1 MMMTGFFGIVFYA
14 GANSFLE
21 AWGITV
27 VGIYVI
33 GPTLITSTLPV
44 TVGVM
49 GFNWSILSAG
59 AV

>member
-1 MMMTGFFGIVFYA
+1 MMTGFFGIVFYT
-14 GANSFLE
+14 GANNFLE
-21 AWGITV
+21 ASGITV

-33 GPTLITSTLPV
+33 GPALITSTFPY

>member
-14 GANSFLE
+14 GANNFLE
-21 AWGITV
+21 ASGITV

-33 GPTLITSTLPV
+33 GPALITSTFPF

-49 GFNWSILSAG
+49 GFN
-59 AV
+59 